1 MHKIT
6 LNFSISKAY
15 EDMGNFDNSFNHMLI
30 GNNLNRSKIKYN
42 IEKDIELFKQI
53 KNKFSGF
60 DFNKKNKEK
69 FSIKKNNFYMWYA
82 KVRNNIN

>member
-1 MHKIT
+1 MLSINNKYIDENDNHFKLMKDKLKDENLINQMQKSL

-53 KNKFSGF
+53 K
-60 DFNKKNKEK
+60 E
-69 FSIKKNNFYMWYA
+69 
-82 KVRNNIN
+82 